1 MTTTAGCGQDGD
13 RARVDTSVEVD
24 EAKLVRYEARFG
36 CDDVLEPPD
45 GEVAG
50 VKYIGETA

>member
-13 RARVDTSVEVD
+13 QARVDTSVEVD